1 MLSNSKNKKK
11 QLKRPYKNKKDLN
24 KQRKMLPERKLKLRK
39 LLKNWLKPR
48 GEAKNKLGF
57 RN

>member
-24 KQRKMLPERKLKLRK
+24 KQKKMLPERKLRLRK
-39 LLKNWLKPR
+39 LLKN
-48 GEAKNKLGF
+48 
-57 RN
+57 